1 MLSLI
6 PEEMF
11 AAALQLACYCFVAFT
26 AVVACLFAPR
36 A

>member
-6 PEEMF
+6 PEELF
-11 AAALQLACYCFVAFT
+11 ATVCQLVGYCFVAFT

>member
-6 PEEMF
+6 PEELF
-11 AAALQLACYCFVAFT
+11 TTACQLACYCFVAFT

>member
-6 PEEMF
+6 PEELF
-11 AAALQLACYCFVAFT
+11 ATACQLACYCFVAFT
-26 AVVACLFAPR
+26 AVVACLMAPR

>member
-1 MLSLI
+1 MWSLI

-11 AAALQLACYCFVAFT
+11 AAACQLACCCFVAFT
-26 AVVACLFAPR
+26 AVVTCLFVPR